1 MEKTSIKTYSELIK
15 IENYEERLTY
25 LQLNSTVC
33 LETFGYDRYLNQQL
47 YNSRIWKDIR
57 NKVILRDKGND
68 LADPNYPILGLIIVH
83 HIEPITI
90 NDLRTMSPKIFDLG
104 NLISCSL
111 STHNRIHYKQRDTN
125 ADNFI
130 DSVRRKGDTKLW

>member
-1 MEKTSIKTYSELIK
+1 MSIKTYSELIK

-90 NDLRTMSPKIFDLG
+90 NDLRTMSSKIFDLD

-125 ADNFI
+125 TDNFI
-130 DSVRRKGDTKLW
+130 DSVRRQGDTKLW